1 MSDSC
6 HQAVDYNQVLKT
18 LPCFNN
24 RAKPSAIIRQNNS
37 DFKVVESLVFEPC
50 GDGEHLYLF
59 VEKDGCNTDW
69 VARQLQRAFSVKPV
83 DIGYAGKKDRHSVSR
98 QWFSV
103 HLPGRSVDLSE
114 IDNPDFKILKS
125 CRHNKKLRLGSVK
138 NNRFELIVN
147 QLGDEIDNES
157 FAEIAETGVPNYF
170 GYQRFGFHGNN
181 LLSVAKMFEGR
192 IKVKSKNKK
201 GLYLSSARSWLFNL
215 ILAQRLHDKT
225 WHLPQP
231 GDCLMLDGSHSFFE
245 CDTVDEEIHQR
256 HSDKDIH
263 ICGWLPG
270 KQISTAMGY
279 AKQVEDKVIQQNEL
293 FYRGIFAAGASSS
306 RRALRVVPQDLTF
319 EYLAKDRVKFGF
331 SLPSGSFATSVL
343 RELIDFED
351 AALRKESID

>member
-6 HQAVDYNQVLKT
+6 HQAVDYYQVLKT

-24 RAKPSAIIRQNNS
+24 HAKPSGIIRQSNA
-37 DFKVVESLVFEPC
+37 DFKVVESLGFEPC

-69 VARQLQRAFSVKPV
+69 VARQLQRAFSVKAV

-103 HLPGRSVDLSE
+103 HLPGRSADLSE
-114 IDNPDFKILKS
+114 IDNPEFKILKS

-138 NNRFELIVN
+138 INRFELIVN
-147 QLGDEIDNES
+147 QLSDEIDTDFIS
-157 FAEIAETGVPNYF
+157 EIADTGVPNYF

-181 LLSVAKMFEGR
+181 LLNVEKMFNGK

-201 GLYLSSARSWLFNL
+201 GLYLSAARSWLFNL
-215 ILAQRLHDKT
+215 ILAQRLQDET
-225 WHLPQP
+225 WHLPQS

-245 CDTVDEEIHQR
+245 CESVDETIRQR
-256 HSDKDIH
+256 HTDKDVH

-270 KQISTAMGY
+270 RQMSAAMGY

-293 FYRGIFAAGASSS
+293 FYRGISAAGASSN
-306 RRALRVVPQDLTF
+306 RRALRVVPRDLTF
-319 EYLAKDRVKFGF
+319 EYLAKDRVKFSF
-331 SLPSGSFATSVL
+331 SLPSGCFATSVL
-343 RELIDFED
+343 RELINFED